1 MADAEGGRSA
11 AGAHGAQPV
20 QLKSLQLCGVG
31 SGGPFRPDAF
41 EESAAL
47 WRDVFELEAAAVAR
61 LSFQLGFIY
70 CSTSATARCLTQS
83 REKNT
88 ALSADTKGTQL
99 QQWAVIKALQQQ
111 CRGASLSSVF
121 LHSQFASLFITFG
134 LHVFFFFCCFCYFC
148 STSNLVIKVN

>member
-70 CSTSATARCLTQS
+70 CSTSATARCLTLWE
-83 REKNT
+83 EKKKEKKT
-88 ALSADTKGTQL
+88 LRFQQTQ
-99 QQWAVIKALQQQ
+99 KAHS
-111 CRGASLSSVF
+111 CSSG
-121 LHSQFASLFITFG
+121 Q
-134 LHVFFFFCCFCYFC
+134 
-148 STSNLVIKVN
+148 